1 MSEHE
6 DQHPRDPKTENPEA
20 EVEEAESKE
29 IEAKKPGA
37 EVDVEEA
44 ELSDEKPAYPNELS
58 VLPVR
63 DTVLFPHAVMP
74 LNIGRESSIALIN
87 SLGEN
92 KYLGVVTQ
100 RDPRVDSPEPSDLY
114 QLGALAMIHKV
125 VRMPNNSLLI
135 FCEGLERI
143 KLTEVLSQAPF
154 YRVSYEIIPDDE
166 PEVTPELEALRQNC
180 LSVFQEIVQLSPAL
194 SDEMGSM
201 VSNIKEPGRAAD
213 FVAATL
219 PGLASADKQSV
230 LETIDITKRLEDVFR
245 YLNKEREVLRL
256 RNKIQSQ
263 VEDQLSQSQREF
275 YLREQLKAIQK
286 ELGDSDEQ
294 AEVEE
299 LRQKIDESG
308 MPEDVLKEAHRELK
322 RLSRMSPAAADYT
335 VTRTY
340 LDWLVALPWAKS
352 SGTGV
357 DVVKAKQVLDED
369 HYDLEKIKE
378 RILDYLAVLQLKP
391 TLKGPIL
398 CFVGP
403 PGVGKTSLGK
413 SIARALG
420 REFVRLSLG
429 GVHDEAEIRGHR
441 RTYIGALPGQ
451 VMQGIR
457 RAGANDPVFVLD
469 EVDKL
474 GRDFRGDPSSA
485 LLEVLDPAQN
495 NTFRDHY
502 LDVPFDLSKVL
513 FITTANMLDPI
524 PDALRDRMEVL
535 ELKGY
540 TEFEKVRIAVNYLIP
555 RQIEENGLAEENIR
569 FEEDALKHIIQSYT
583 REAGVRNLEREIG
596 TICRKQARRLA
607 EQRSVN
613 GQPDGQGEQASGAA
627 PEGEATAPKE
637 ATQEKIDLLVVT
649 PAVVEEFL
657 RAPRY
662 RKDAEIAERT
672 RKPGVAVGLAWTP
685 AGGDILFIE
694 ATKMPGSGKGMTLT
708 GHLGKVMQESMQAA
722 LSWVRAH
729 ADTLGIDSDFFK
741 NNDLHLHVPAGAI
754 PKDGPSAGI
763 TVVTALASLLT
774 DRRVRPYLSM
784 TGEVTLSG
792 LVLPVGGIKEKVLAA
807 RRAGV
812 KEVILSQ
819 ENKVNVDEDLL
830 PEQIEDLRLHYVE
843 TVEDVLERALMPPE
857 DKPPVD
863 KPADGKPQGASAPEP
878 GASGKEASEVPASQ
892 PAS

>member
-1 MSEHE
+1 MPENE
-6 DQHPRDPKTENPEA
+6 DQPIPDPQIEGQQGEA
-20 EVEEAESKE
+20 EEVDKTQV
-29 IEAKKPGA
+29 EAKQPGGSK
-37 EVDVEEA
+37 VDVEDESSEDRPEYPE
-44 ELSDEKPAYPNELS
+44 ELP

-100 RDPRVDSPEPSDLY
+100 RDPRIDTPEPSELY
-114 QLGALAMIHKV
+114 QVGALAMIHKV

-143 KLTEVLSQAPF
+143 RLMDVITQTPF
-154 YRVSYEIIPDDE
+154 YRVRYEIIPDDE
-166 PEVTPELEALRQNC
+166 PEVTPQLEALRQNC

-213 FVAATL
+213 FIAATL
-219 PGLASADKQSV
+219 PGLPSAEKQSV
-230 LETIDITKRLEDVFR
+230 LETTDVTKRLEDVFR

-308 MPEDVLKEAHRELK
+308 MPADVLKEAHRELK

-340 LDWLVALPWAKS
+340 VDWLVALPWNKS
-352 SGTGV
+352 SGSGV

-451 VMQGIR
+451 IIQGIR
-457 RAGANDPVFVLD
+457 RAGADDPVFVLD

-502 LDVPFDLSKVL
+502 LDVPYDLSKVL
-513 FITTANMLDPI
+513 FITTANILDPI

-540 TEFEKVRIAVNYLIP
+540 TEHEKIRIAVNYLIP
-555 RQIEENGLAEENIR
+555 RQIEENGLAKENIR
-569 FEEDALKHIIQSYT
+569 FEEAALKHLIQSYT

-596 TICRKQARRLA
+596 TICRKQARRMA
-607 EQRSVN
+607 EKRSAKAT
-613 GQPDGQGEQASGAA
+613 QDGQGPQADPSTPAADGAGAA
-627 PEGEATAPKE
+627 
-637 ATQEKIDLLVVT
+637 IDQDELLVVT
-649 PAVVEEFL
+649 PEVVEEFL

-672 RKPGVAVGLAWTP
+672 KKPGVAVGLAWTP

-694 ATKMPGSGKGMTLT
+694 ATKMPGGGKGMTLT

-729 ADTLGIDSDFFK
+729 ADKLGIDSEFFK

-774 DRRVRPYLSM
+774 ERRVRPYLSM

-819 ENKVNVDEDLL
+819 ENKIDVDEDLQ
-830 PEQIEDLRLHYVE
+830 PEQIAELKIHYVE
-843 TVEDVLERALMPPE
+843 TVEDVLDVALMPPE
-857 DKPPVD
+857 A
-863 KPADGKPQGASAPEP
+863 KPAEGDGRGSSADSPVAPEQK
-878 GASGKEASEVPASQ
+878 SSEVPASQ
-892 PAS
+892 HAS

>member
-1 MSEHE
+1 VAVNKDEVQAEQAAAPGSGVQEPDTATEVPQYPSEL
-6 DQHPRDPKTENPEA
+6 P
-20 EVEEAESKE
+20 
-29 IEAKKPGA
+29 
-37 EVDVEEA
+37 
-44 ELSDEKPAYPNELS
+44 

-63 DTVLFPHAVMP
+63 ETVLFPHAVMP

-100 RDPRVDSPEPSDLY
+100 RDPRVDAPDPSELY
-114 QLGALAMIHKV
+114 EVGTLGMIHKV

-135 FCEGLERI
+135 FCEGLARI
-143 KLTEVLSQAPF
+143 RLTDVITQTPF
-154 YRVSYEIIPDDE
+154 YRVRYELIDEKE
-166 PEVTPELEALRQNC
+166 PEVTSQLEALRLNC
-180 LSVFQEIVQLSPAL
+180 VSIFQDVVQLSPAL
-194 SDEMGSM
+194 SDETASV
-201 VSNIKEPGRAAD
+201 VSNITEPGRVAD

-219 PGLASADKQSV
+219 PGLPSAEKQSV
-230 LETIDITKRLEDVFR
+230 LETTDIPKRLEDVFR

-256 RNKIQSQ
+256 RNKIQSE

-294 AEVEE
+294 AEIEE
-299 LRQKIDESG
+299 LREKIDKSG
-308 MPEDVLKEAHRELK
+308 MPEEVMKEAHRELK

-340 LDWLVALPWAKS
+340 LDWLVALPWDKS
-352 SGTGV
+352 SGKAV

-378 RILDYLAVLQLKP
+378 RILDYLSVLQLKP
-391 TLKGPIL
+391 SLKGPIL
-398 CFVGP
+398 CFAGP

-413 SIARALG
+413 SIARALD
-420 REFVRLSLG
+420 RQFVRLSLG

-451 VMQGIR
+451 IIQGIR

-474 GRDFRGDPSSA
+474 GRDFRGDPASA

-502 LDVPFDLSKVL
+502 LDMPFDLSKVL

-540 TEFEKVRIAVNYLIP
+540 TEDEKIRIAVNYLIP
-555 RQIEENGLAEENIR
+555 RQIEENGLTDKNIR
-569 FEEDALKHIIQSYT
+569 FHEESLKHIVQSYT

-607 EQRSVN
+607 ERYSVASIKQK
-613 GQPDGQGEQASGAA
+613 GTQTDGSAAAGGDEPNA
-627 PEGEATAPKE
+627 PETEV
-637 ATQEKIDLLVVT
+637 DLLVVT
-649 PAVVEEFL
+649 REVVEEFL

-662 RKDAEIAERT
+662 RRDTEIAERT

-694 ATKMPGSGKGMTLT
+694 ATQMPGSGKGMTLT

-729 ADTLGIDSDFFK
+729 AEQLGIESEFFK

-774 DRRVRPYLSM
+774 VRRVRPYLSM

-812 KEVILSQ
+812 KEVILSH
-819 ENKVNVDEDLL
+819 ENKVDVDEDLQ
-830 PEQIEDLRLHYVE
+830 PEQIGDLKIHFVE
-843 TVEDVLERALMPPE
+843 TVEEVLDLALMPPE
-857 DKPPVD
+857 EKAGDKVGRRSEH
-863 KPADGKPQGASAPEP
+863 KAAPAESKHESEAPAPQHAS
-878 GASGKEASEVPASQ
+878 
-892 PAS
+892 